1 MYKPAKM
8 RLNKFVDVAIP
19 KNSDYFLRLN
29 GNFPNIPNGAYT
41 GDDIVPQPERKV
53 DVLAD
58 MAEYDRMM
66 QRQEYAESLKEHKD
80 S

>member
-1 MYKPAKM
+1 MYKPDKM

-19 KNSDYFLRLN
+19 KNSDYFARMA
-29 GNFPNIPNGAYT
+29 GNLPTIGSQFFS
-41 GDDIVPQPERKV
+41 GDEVVPQNDRKV

-58 MAEYDRMM
+58 IDAYDRMM
-66 QRQEYAESLKEHKD
+66 QRKEAAEAMHKED